1 MHTKMLNRNMG
12 ALELV
17 HGCCLAV
24 SNEIFCK
31 SGSFQKSWL
40 KREKGYT
47 RSAAYLLLVYFVT
60 ALVPSLTACFE
71 SSPGRCSLTAVWISR
86 LVMVCFLL

>member
-1 MHTKMLNRNMG
+1 MKYKYASQKTIG
-12 ALELV
+12 IWV
-17 HGCCLAV
+17 PVDAV
-24 SNEIFCK
+24 LQCQNEIFCK

-40 KREKGYT
+40 KGYT
-47 RSAAYLLLVYFVT
+47 SLAAYLLLVYLVT

-86 LVMVCFLL
+86 LEMVCFLL